1 MNSFCNNDDIN
12 PKKRKIGIVYDNK
25 YDGELMDQNK
35 NSIEEIN
42 TDSSIYDNILYLNKH
57 IYNNLFKFYGTNLT
71 ANVLNINRISQK
83 ESDVTIDV
91 DRMFVDVFSQN
102 SIINQNKMTDQ

>member
-1 MNSFCNNDDIN
+1 
-12 PKKRKIGIVYDNK
+12 
-25 YDGELMDQNK
+25 
-35 NSIEEIN
+35 
-42 TDSSIYDNILYLNKH
+42 
-57 IYNNLFKFYGTNLT
+57 LT

-91 DRMFVDVFSQN
+91 DKMFVDVFSQN